1 MPVKKTRYNSVKAS
15 PSLDQARVGSGFK
28 ATTSTT
34 TTSASAVIGRGA
46 MAGAKA
52 VGVVDI
58 DFIGYAGPLGRLS
71 HLPRHKGPINNFPA
85 PISLSLSLSLS
96 YFTPFH
102 SNLLHFL
109 LSLFLSLSLLLSL
122 SLTHTHSALFV
133 SRYQFDCARRWRR
146 GAGALEMTPPPRRNS
161 VKKKKLGKTRSRSFG
176 RSSRRG
182 VSFFLPFDSIRN
194 GDFFFQRRSVSIS
207 SALIGCRLSI
217 A

>member
-1 MPVKKTRYNSVKAS
+1 MAKIGSGRYEEKVDPSSSEKLGKTRYHPTPAASHRNMPVKKTRYNSVKAS

-85 PISLSLSLSLS
+85 PISLSLSLSLLLYS
-96 YFTPFH
+96 VPLQFTPLP
-102 SNLLHFL
+102 S
-109 LSLFLSLSLLLSL
+109 LSLSLSL
-122 SLTHTHSALFV
+122 SLTLSLFNTHTLCSVCV
-133 SRYQFDCARRWRR
+133 SLPIRLR
-146 GAGALEMTPPPRRNS
+146 PS
-161 VKKKKLGKTRSRSFG
+161 VA
-176 RSSRRG
+176 SRR
-182 VSFFLPFDSIRN
+182 
-194 GDFFFQRRSVSIS
+194 RRP
-207 SALIGCRLSI
+207 
-217 A
+217 